1 MNVIIELVIRKQG
14 ILGQI
19 LRVTVKI
26 CIFAHPSPGWYN
38 FSSKVFHFHLLF
50 MMSLFSRSVMSS
62 SFWDPRDCS
71 PSGSSVHGIPRQ
83 AYWSEL
89 PWSELPF
96 SSPGDLPDPGIEPK
110 SPALQADSLLLCHWG
125 SHVCL

>member
-1 MNVIIELVIRKQG
+1 MNVIIELVTRKQG

-26 CIFAHPSPGWYN
+26 CISTHSSPGWYN
-38 FSSKVFHFHLLF
+38 FSSKVFHCRLLF
-50 MMSLFSRSVMSS
+50 TMLLFSCSVVSN
-62 SFWDPRDCS
+62 SFWDPMDCS
-71 PSGSSVHGIPRQ
+71 PSGSSVYGIPRQ

-96 SSPGDLPDPGIEPK
+96 PSPEDLPDPGIEPEP
-110 SPALQADSLLLCHWG
+110 PALQADSLLLCHWG
-125 SHVCL
+125 RPFCL